1 MSSNFTSCDLK
12 VESDSNALQC
22 RKCEKWIHYICTQL
36 PSYFI
41 VLLAG
46 ATITFICETCV
57 GLRFEKDFVSRH
69 LEVEEAVTALK
80 LLRAGATLTDHQTT
94 PAKVVQDQTTPAK
107 VVQDPPI
114 PINSKSHSSPV
125 IINETCDHQSGL
137 SKSKAADVKSV
148 CHFHLQGRCKHG
160 RIGTGCKYSHPNLC
174 KKCILKGERGCSFG
188 DKCRFPHP

>member
-1 MSSNFTSCDLK
+1 MSSNCASCDLK

-22 RKCEKWIHYICTQL
+22 RKCEKLIHYFFTQL

-46 ATITFICETCV
+46 STITFICETCF

-80 LLRAGATLTDHQTT
+80 LLRATATLTDHQTT
-94 PAKVVQDQTTPAK
+94 PAKVVQD
-107 VVQDPPI
+107 PPN
-114 PINSKSHSSPV
+114 PINSKSLSSPV
-125 IINETCDHQSGL
+125 IINETSDHQSRL
-137 SKSKAADVKSV
+137 PRSKPADVKSV

-160 RIGTGCKYSHPNLC
+160 RIGTGCKYSSPNMC
-174 KKCILKGERGCSFG
+174 KKNYLEE
-188 DKCRFPHP
+188 